1 MLDRNIYKKMEM
13 MGVWSNILKQVNAK
27 CGLDLYRINY
37 SNKVK
42 NSSPM
47 VIGLDVVNMGSNCV
61 VGMTAS
67 YNESM
72 TQFYSEVVYQ
82 DLHKDKKNLSKPE
95 QESLICTERRE
106 ILQQFL

>member
-1 MLDRNIYKKMEM
+1 
-13 MGVWSNILKQVNAK
+13 
-27 CGLDLYRINY
+27 
-37 SNKVK
+37 
-42 NSSPM
+42 M

-95 QESLICTERRE
+95 QESLICKERRE
-106 ILQQFL
+106 ILEQFLYNAFVVYSKQNSGKRPEMIIVFRDGVGGPTSE